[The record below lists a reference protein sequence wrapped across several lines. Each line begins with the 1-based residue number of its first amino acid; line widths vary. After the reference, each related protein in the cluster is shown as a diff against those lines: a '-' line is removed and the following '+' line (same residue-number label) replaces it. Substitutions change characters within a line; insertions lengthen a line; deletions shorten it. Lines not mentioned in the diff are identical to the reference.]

1 MHQSDC
7 EMDAV
12 RDELASLGTLSE
24 LAPSQSEE
32 ARNWMMLNVGK
43 REAPLFL
50 RASLPV
56 VLLAITAGYLG
67 WAVNAAAAL
76 YP

>member
-1 MHQSDC
+1 MLQSD
-7 EMDAV
+7 DPARSV
-12 RDELASLGTLSE
+12 REELSSLGTLSE
-24 LAPSQSEE
+24 LTPLQSES

-43 REAPLFL
+43 REPPLFL
-50 RASLPV
+50 RASLPL
-56 VLLAITAGYLG
+56 VLFAITAGYLG